1 MTSTTTK
8 PAATADESTTAATK
22 PGSAVSTQV
31 GRGSTNIA
39 DVVVSKI
46 AGIAARE
53 VDGVHDLGG
62 QAARVV
68 GRIRE
73 TLPGAPD
80 LTQGVT
86 VEVGE
91 RQAAVDVTI
100 VAEYGVAIHDLAAG
114 IRSNVIDAV
123 ESMTG
128 LEVTEVNVTVHDV
141 HFADDDD
148 VAGEAPAESR
158 VQ

>member
-8 PAATADESTTAATK
+8 PAAAATDESTATK
-22 PGSAVSTQV
+22 TPGSAVSTQV
-31 GRGSTNIA
+31 GRGSTSIA
-39 DVVVSKI
+39 DIVVSKI

-53 VDGVHDLGG
+53 VDGVYDLGG

-91 RQAAVDVTI
+91 RQAAVDVAI
-100 VAEYGVAIHDLAAG
+100 VAEYGVAIHDLAKG
-114 IRSNVIDAV
+114 IRNNVIDAV
-123 ESMTG
+123 ETMTG

-141 HFADDDD
+141 HFAEDDENADEP
-148 VAGEAPAESR
+148 AAESR